1 MKNFISVN
9 GDETQEE
16 KIKRVVLDNKLS
28 IAAIFILSISSVF
41 FKSYYESSVINNSK
55 ISANAEVSM
64 SVDGYSKSNFD
75 KLNEV
80 GKYNTL
86 GIVAESSEL
95 DNAKKIEILT
105 SLRSSD
111 KILNDLMGEKAAA
124 ILISMGMQKEALT
137 YMHNKEKKT
146 PIIYSYLGDLYTKNN
161 DFEKARDSYFR
172 AKVLSISPD
181 FKKLMDTKVFSI
193 DIVNIYVEGK

>member
-55 ISANAEVSM
+55 MSANAEFSM
-64 SVDGYSKSNFD
+64 SVDGYSNADFD

-86 GIVAESSEL
+86 GIVANSSKL
-95 DNAKKIEILT
+95 DNARKIEILT

-111 KILNDLMGEKAAA
+111 KILNDFMREKVSA
-124 ILISMGMQKEALT
+124 ILISMGMQKEALS
-137 YMHNKEKKT
+137 YMQNIEKKT
-146 PIIYSYLGDLYTKNN
+146 PIIYSYLGDLYTNN
-161 DFEKARDSYFR
+161 KDIEKARDSYLR
-172 AKVLSISPD
+172 AKVLSLSPD

>member
-86 GIVAESSEL
+86 GIVAKSSEL

-124 ILISMGMQKEALT
+124 ILISMGMQKEALS
-137 YMHNKEKKT
+137 YMQNKEKKT
-146 PIIYSYLGDLYTKNN
+146 PIIYSYLGDLYTKNK
-161 DFEKARDSYFR
+161 DIEKARDSYFR